1 MKGILLTADSNFRIR
16 RFLEGK
22 TTKET
27 IKLWTDTLRG
37 FMPLK
42 REKMLRKFGDR
53 LPILKELNDFVERIS
68 VELKVSRYDV
78 REGIRWLQRRHGLR
92 VNYNQVKDAALQ
104 QLIKYSTLR
113 EEKELSQGITA
124 FVPPKME
131 GMSLEAACLVI
142 HGMLDPLPFYD
153 FRTPTRR
160 LPRNGIY
167 FFFEQDEFCRE
178 FEVIRPRIVR
188 VGTHRKQDRLRSRI
202 RQHFGGNKNG
212 SVFRKHLG
220 GALLRRGNPDD
231 SRLDKWLKQGT
242 QTFEEVEELVTN
254 ELAAHF
260 TFKCFMVADKRQRL
274 DLEERLI
281 ATLAKCPA
289 CEPSKNWLGLYS
301 ASREIR
307 QSGLWNFQHT
317 DSNKYLT
324 QDCQS
329 KLRELIQQ
337 ETIV

>member
-1 MKGILLTADSNFRIR
+1 MKGVLLTADSDFRIR
-16 RFLEGK
+16 RFLEDK

-27 IKLWTDTLRG
+27 IKLWTETLRG

-53 LPILKELNDFVERIS
+53 LPILKELNDFVERVS
-68 VELKVSRYDV
+68 VELKVSRHDV
-78 REGIRWLQRRHGLR
+78 REGIRWIQGKHGLG
-92 VNYNQVKDAALQ
+92 VNYNQVKDAALR
-104 QLIKYSTLR
+104 QLIKYSILQ
-113 EEKELSQGITA
+113 EEKELSHGITD
-124 FVPPKME
+124 VIPPKTG

-142 HGMLDPLPFYD
+142 HEILDPLPLYD
-153 FRTPTRR
+153 FRTPRRR

-167 FFFEQDEFCRE
+167 FFYEQGEFCRK
-178 FEVIRPRIVR
+178 FNVIRPRIVR
-188 VGTHRKQDRLRSRI
+188 VGTHRKQDRFRSRI
-202 RQHFGGNKNG
+202 RQHLRGNKNG

-220 GALLRRGNPDD
+220 GALLRRGNPSD
-231 SRLDKWLKQGT
+231 SRLDKWLTNGT
-242 QTFEEVEELVTN
+242 PTLKEVEELVTY

-260 TFKCFMVADKRQRL
+260 TFKCFMVADKRERL

-289 CEPSKNWLGLYS
+289 CESSKKWLGLYA
-301 ASREIR
+301 ASEEIR
-307 QSGLWNFQHT
+307 QFSLWNVQHT

-324 QDCQS
+324 QEHQS
-329 KLRELIQQ
+329 RLRELIQQ